1 MPRSQVHILAGLAI
15 MSFAV
20 GCNSS
25 QTDQQPL
32 TVKPQPPNYGKFLGH
47 VRTEWIDE
55 PDGRLMCTA
64 GELRI
69 PRSRWETLD
78 RAGKY
83 SRQWRLD
90 PESLLVNCRGTIRR
104 TLPRRLGRPRF
115 RL

>member
-55 PDGRLMCTA
+55 PDGRLMCLLENY
-64 GELRI
+64 G
-69 PRSRWETLD
+69 
-78 RAGKY
+78 Y
-83 SRQWRLD
+83 LD
-90 PESLLVNCRGTIRR
+90 PDGKLWIRR
-104 TLPRRLGRPRF
+104 QI
-115 RL
+115 